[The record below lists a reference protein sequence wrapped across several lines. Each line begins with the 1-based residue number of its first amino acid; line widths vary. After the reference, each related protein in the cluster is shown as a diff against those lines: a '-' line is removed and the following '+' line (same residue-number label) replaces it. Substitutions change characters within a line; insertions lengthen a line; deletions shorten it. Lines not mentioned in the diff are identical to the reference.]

1 MTEEVKGAFERMALN
16 RSRMLAE
23 LANWKEEDLQKHE
36 AGQWNALQ
44 VVDHV
49 ITSEKGTLGYLM
61 KKTQANPDELP
72 QKGMEQ
78 VAAGSKLNA
87 ALKTDRKWKAPDVLP
102 QPKGDRSL
110 EEMAAYWEG
119 LQGKIVAFVSS
130 LDSAFDDKLIFRHPI
145 AGPLDLKD
153 TIDFLANH
161 IDHHM
166 HQLERI
172 KNQ

>member
-1 MTEEVKGAFERMALN
+1 MPEAVKKAFEQMAFN

-23 LANWKEEDLQKHE
+23 LATWTESELKNHDE
-36 AGQWNALQ
+36 GQWNALQ

-61 KKTQANPDELP
+61 KKTKANPADLPIQGQANEI
-72 QKGMEQ
+72 
-78 VAAGSKLNA
+78 AGSKLND

-119 LQGKIVAFVSS
+119 LQGKMVEFVSS
-130 LDSAFDDKLIFRHPI
+130 LDKAFDDKLIFRHPI
-145 AGPLDLKD
+145 AGLLDLKA
-153 TIDFLANH
+153 TIEFLANH

-166 HQLERI
+166 HQLHRI
-172 KNQ
+172 KVK